1 MKQTQLKIAYVSPA
15 SPCIQRLVAKDEL
28 LLNSASSFK
37 PLRYKTYLSGRGLL
51 KLALVEQGLLDIN
64 APLPPLKL
72 GPSGKPFISS
82 FKPLRYKTYLS
93 GRGLLKLALVEQGLL
108 DINAPLPPLKLG
120 PSGKPFI
127 GTLSKSV
134 NEVHFNLSHSI
145 DLIAL
150 STGSKEQGIDLEV
163 ANIKRLRKPLV
174 ERVLSD
180 KELDYYLKLES
191 DADKALFF
199 TQQWTLREAL
209 IKLTGL
215 SIFKMDVLS
224 IDPYE
229 HTIVSS
235 EVPKGVVYCFKL
247 PKAAGSSKRVL
258 SKAMHDSHPSSVTVD
273 ANCGLDEPLEINLN
287 EPLDAMVSVFVHQ
300 EDIVLSKAMHD
311 SHPSSVTVDANCGL
325 DEPLEINLNEP
336 LDAMVSVFVHQED
349 IEECQKARIAP
360 VLISMQ
366 QELATSLGLL
376 MDHDGAQE
384 AALNGAI
391 NDNESMLYDHTD
403 FIPCALAVYNTFT
416 VNCSPDS

>member
-28 LLNSASSFK
+28 LLNSSSSFK
-37 PLRYKTYLSGRGLL
+37 PLRRKTYLSGRGLL

-64 APLPPLKL
+64 APLPPLM
-72 GPSGKPFISS
+72 
-82 FKPLRYKTYLS
+82 
-93 GRGLLKLALVEQGLL
+93 
-108 DINAPLPPLKLG
+108 LG

-191 DADKALFF
+191 DADKSLFF

-258 SKAMHDSHPSSVTVD
+258 SKAMHDSHPSS
-273 ANCGLDEPLEINLN
+273 A
-287 EPLDAMVSVFVHQ
+287 
-300 EDIVLSKAMHD
+300 
-311 SHPSSVTVDANCGL
+311 TVDANCGL

>member
-28 LLNSASSFK
+28 LLNSSSSFK
-37 PLRYKTYLSGRGLL
+37 PLRRKTYLSGRGLL

-64 APLPPLKL
+64 APLPPLM
-72 GPSGKPFISS
+72 
-82 FKPLRYKTYLS
+82 
-93 GRGLLKLALVEQGLL
+93 
-108 DINAPLPPLKLG
+108 LG

-191 DADKALFF
+191 DADKAVFF

-300 EDIVLSKAMHD
+300 EDI
-311 SHPSSVTVDANCGL
+311 
-325 DEPLEINLNEP
+325 
-336 LDAMVSVFVHQED
+336 
-349 IEECQKARIAP
+349 EECQKARIAP

-366 QELATSLGLL
+366 QELAASLGLL

>member
-15 SPCIQRLVAKDEL
+15 SPCIQRLVAKDEF
-28 LLNSASSFK
+28 LLNTA
-37 PLRYKTYLSGRGLL
+37 
-51 KLALVEQGLLDIN
+51 
-64 APLPPLKL
+64 
-72 GPSGKPFISS
+72 SS

-215 SIFKMDVLS
+215 SIFKMDLLS

-247 PKAAGSSKRVL
+247 PKAAGSSKR
-258 SKAMHDSHPSSVTVD
+258 
-273 ANCGLDEPLEINLN
+273 
-287 EPLDAMVSVFVHQ
+287 
-300 EDIVLSKAMHD
+300 VLSKAMHD

>member
-15 SPCIQRLVAKDEL
+15 SPCIQRLVAKDEF

-64 APLPPLKL
+64 APLPPLM
-72 GPSGKPFISS
+72 
-82 FKPLRYKTYLS
+82 
-93 GRGLLKLALVEQGLL
+93 
-108 DINAPLPPLKLG
+108 LG

-258 SKAMHDSHPSSVTVD
+258 SKAMHESHPSSSKCVLSKAMHESHPSSVTVD
-273 ANCGLDEPLEINLN
+273 ANCGI
-287 EPLDAMVSVFVHQ
+287 
-300 EDIVLSKAMHD
+300 
-311 SHPSSVTVDANCGL
+311 

>member
-15 SPCIQRLVAKDEL
+15 SPCIQRLVAKDEP

-37 PLRYKTYLSGRGLL
+37 PLRR
-51 KLALVEQGLLDIN
+51 
-64 APLPPLKL
+64 
-72 GPSGKPFISS
+72 
-82 FKPLRYKTYLS
+82 KTYLS

-247 PKAAGSSKRVL
+247 PKAAGSSRCVL
-258 SKAMHDSHPSSVTVD
+258 SKAMHDSHPSSSK
-273 ANCGLDEPLEINLN
+273 C
-287 EPLDAMVSVFVHQ
+287 
-300 EDIVLSKAMHD
+300 VLSKVMHD

>member
-15 SPCIQRLVAKDEL
+15 SPCIQRLVAKDEF

-64 APLPPLKL
+64 APLPPLM
-72 GPSGKPFISS
+72 
-82 FKPLRYKTYLS
+82 
-93 GRGLLKLALVEQGLL
+93 
-108 DINAPLPPLKLG
+108 LG

-247 PKAAGSSKRVL
+247 PKAAGSSNRVL
-258 SKAMHDSHPSSVTVD
+258 SKAMHESHPSSSKCVLSKAMHESHPSSVTVD
-273 ANCGLDEPLEINLN
+273 ANCGI
-287 EPLDAMVSVFVHQ
+287 
-300 EDIVLSKAMHD
+300 
-311 SHPSSVTVDANCGL
+311 

>member
-15 SPCIQRLVAKDEL
+15 SPCIQRLVAKDEF

-37 PLRYKTYLSGRGLL
+37 PLRH
-51 KLALVEQGLLDIN
+51 
-64 APLPPLKL
+64 
-72 GPSGKPFISS
+72 
-82 FKPLRYKTYLS
+82 KTYLS

-127 GTLSKSV
+127 GTLSKSF

-150 STGSKEQGIDLEV
+150 STGSKDQGIDLEV

-247 PKAAGSSKRVL
+247 PKAAGSSRCVL

-287 EPLDAMVSVFVHQ
+287 EPLDAM
-300 EDIVLSKAMHD
+300 I
-311 SHPSSVTVDANCGL
+311 
-325 DEPLEINLNEP
+325 
-336 LDAMVSVFVHQED
+336 SVFVHQED

-376 MDHDGAQE
+376 MDHDRAQE
-384 AALNGAI
+384 AALNGAT
-391 NDNESMLYDHTD
+391 NHNESMLYDHTD
-403 FIPCALAVYNTFT
+403 FIPCALADYNAFT
-416 VNCSPDS
+416 VNHSPGS

>member
-1 MKQTQLKIAYVSPA
+1 MMQTQLKIAYVSTA

-37 PLRYKTYLSGRGLL
+37 PLRRKTYLSGRGLL

-64 APLPPLKL
+64 APLPPLM
-72 GPSGKPFISS
+72 
-82 FKPLRYKTYLS
+82 
-93 GRGLLKLALVEQGLL
+93 
-108 DINAPLPPLKLG
+108 LG

-191 DADKALFF
+191 DADKAVFF

-300 EDIVLSKAMHD
+300 EDI
-311 SHPSSVTVDANCGL
+311 
-325 DEPLEINLNEP
+325 
-336 LDAMVSVFVHQED
+336 
-349 IEECQKARIAP
+349 EECQKARIAP

-366 QELATSLGLL
+366 QELAASLGLL

>member
-1 MKQTQLKIAYVSPA
+1 MKQTQLKIAYVSTA

-37 PLRYKTYLSGRGLL
+37 PLRRKTYLSGRGLL

-64 APLPPLKL
+64 APLPPLM
-72 GPSGKPFISS
+72 
-82 FKPLRYKTYLS
+82 
-93 GRGLLKLALVEQGLL
+93 
-108 DINAPLPPLKLG
+108 LG

-180 KELDYYLKLES
+180 KELDYYLQLES

-258 SKAMHDSHPSSVTVD
+258 SKAMHESHPSSSK
-273 ANCGLDEPLEINLN
+273 C
-287 EPLDAMVSVFVHQ
+287 
-300 EDIVLSKAMHD
+300 VLSKAMHD

>member
-72 GPSGKPFISS
+72 GPSGKPFI
-82 FKPLRYKTYLS
+82 
-93 GRGLLKLALVEQGLL
+93 
-108 DINAPLPPLKLG
+108 
-120 PSGKPFI
+120 

-150 STGSKEQGIDLEV
+150 STGIKEQGIDLEV

-273 ANCGLDEPLEINLN
+273 ANCGLDEPLE
-287 EPLDAMVSVFVHQ
+287 M
-300 EDIVLSKAMHD
+300 
-311 SHPSSVTVDANCGL
+311 
-325 DEPLEINLNEP
+325 NLNEP

>member
-28 LLNSASSFK
+28 LLNSSSSFK
-37 PLRYKTYLSGRGLL
+37 PLRRKTYLSGRGLL

-64 APLPPLKL
+64 APLPPLM
-72 GPSGKPFISS
+72 
-82 FKPLRYKTYLS
+82 
-93 GRGLLKLALVEQGLL
+93 
-108 DINAPLPPLKLG
+108 LG

-258 SKAMHDSHPSSVTVD
+258 SKAMH
-273 ANCGLDEPLEINLN
+273 E
-287 EPLDAMVSVFVHQ
+287 
-300 EDIVLSKAMHD
+300 

-366 QELATSLGLL
+366 QELAASLGLL

>member
-15 SPCIQRLVAKDEL
+15 SPCIQRLVAKDEF
-28 LLNSASSFK
+28 LLNSA
-37 PLRYKTYLSGRGLL
+37 
-51 KLALVEQGLLDIN
+51 
-64 APLPPLKL
+64 
-72 GPSGKPFISS
+72 SS

-180 KELDYYLKLES
+180 KELDYYLQLES

-247 PKAAGSSKRVL
+247 PKAAGSSR
-258 SKAMHDSHPSSVTVD
+258 
-273 ANCGLDEPLEINLN
+273 C
-287 EPLDAMVSVFVHQ
+287 
-300 EDIVLSKAMHD
+300 VLSKAMHD

>member
-72 GPSGKPFISS
+72 GPSGKPFI
-82 FKPLRYKTYLS
+82 
-93 GRGLLKLALVEQGLL
+93 
-108 DINAPLPPLKLG
+108 
-120 PSGKPFI
+120 

-150 STGSKEQGIDLEV
+150 STGIKEQGIDLEV

-209 IKLTGL
+209 IKLSGL

-247 PKAAGSSKRVL
+247 PKAAGSSKR
-258 SKAMHDSHPSSVTVD
+258 
-273 ANCGLDEPLEINLN
+273 
-287 EPLDAMVSVFVHQ
+287 
-300 EDIVLSKAMHD
+300 VLSKAMHD

>member
-15 SPCIQRLVAKDEL
+15 SRCIQRLVAKDEF
-28 LLNSASSFK
+28 LLNSA
-37 PLRYKTYLSGRGLL
+37 
-51 KLALVEQGLLDIN
+51 
-64 APLPPLKL
+64 
-72 GPSGKPFISS
+72 SS

-258 SKAMHDSHPSSVTVD
+258 SKAMHESHPSSVTVD
-273 ANCGLDEPLEINLN
+273 ANCGI
-287 EPLDAMVSVFVHQ
+287 
-300 EDIVLSKAMHD
+300 
-311 SHPSSVTVDANCGL
+311 

>member
-15 SPCIQRLVAKDEL
+15 SHCIQRLVAKDEF

-37 PLRYKTYLSGRGLL
+37 PLRR
-51 KLALVEQGLLDIN
+51 
-64 APLPPLKL
+64 
-72 GPSGKPFISS
+72 
-82 FKPLRYKTYLS
+82 KTYLS

-258 SKAMHDSHPSSVTVD
+258 SKAMHDSP
-273 ANCGLDEPLEINLN
+273 
-287 EPLDAMVSVFVHQ
+287 
-300 EDIVLSKAMHD
+300 
-311 SHPSSVTVDANCGL
+311 PSSVTVDANCGL

>member
-37 PLRYKTYLSGRGLL
+37 PLRRKTYLSGRGLL

-64 APLPPLKL
+64 APLPPLM
-72 GPSGKPFISS
+72 
-82 FKPLRYKTYLS
+82 
-93 GRGLLKLALVEQGLL
+93 
-108 DINAPLPPLKLG
+108 LG

-247 PKAAGSSKRVL
+247 PKAAGSSKCVL
-258 SKAMHDSHPSSVTVD
+258 SKAMHDSHPSS
-273 ANCGLDEPLEINLN
+273 
-287 EPLDAMVSVFVHQ
+287 SKR
-300 EDIVLSKAMHD
+300 VLSKAMHD

>member
-15 SPCIQRLVAKDEL
+15 SPCIQRLVAKDEF

-64 APLPPLKL
+64 APLPPLM
-72 GPSGKPFISS
+72 
-82 FKPLRYKTYLS
+82 
-93 GRGLLKLALVEQGLL
+93 
-108 DINAPLPPLKLG
+108 LG

-180 KELDYYLKLES
+180 KELDFYLKLES

-258 SKAMHDSHPSSVTVD
+258 SKAMH
-273 ANCGLDEPLEINLN
+273 E
-287 EPLDAMVSVFVHQ
+287 
-300 EDIVLSKAMHD
+300 

-366 QELATSLGLL
+366 QELAASLGLL

>member
-28 LLNSASSFK
+28 LLNSSSSFK
-37 PLRYKTYLSGRGLL
+37 PLRRKTYLSGRGLL

-64 APLPPLKL
+64 APLPPLM
-72 GPSGKPFISS
+72 
-82 FKPLRYKTYLS
+82 
-93 GRGLLKLALVEQGLL
+93 
-108 DINAPLPPLKLG
+108 LG

-258 SKAMHDSHPSSVTVD
+258 SKAMHESHPSSSK
-273 ANCGLDEPLEINLN
+273 C
-287 EPLDAMVSVFVHQ
+287 
-300 EDIVLSKAMHD
+300 VLSKAMHD

>member
-15 SPCIQRLVAKDEL
+15 SPCIHRLVAKDEF
-28 LLNSASSFK
+28 LLNSA
-37 PLRYKTYLSGRGLL
+37 
-51 KLALVEQGLLDIN
+51 
-64 APLPPLKL
+64 
-72 GPSGKPFISS
+72 SS

-258 SKAMHDSHPSSVTVD
+258 SKAMHDSHPSSSK
-273 ANCGLDEPLEINLN
+273 C
-287 EPLDAMVSVFVHQ
+287 
-300 EDIVLSKAMHD
+300 VLSKAMHD

>member
-15 SPCIQRLVAKDEL
+15 SPCIHRLVAKDEF

-37 PLRYKTYLSGRGLL
+37 PLRRKTYLSGRGLL

-64 APLPPLKL
+64 APLPPLM
-72 GPSGKPFISS
+72 
-82 FKPLRYKTYLS
+82 
-93 GRGLLKLALVEQGLL
+93 
-108 DINAPLPPLKLG
+108 LG

-247 PKAAGSSKRVL
+247 PKAAGSSKCVL
-258 SKAMHDSHPSSVTVD
+258 SKAMHDSHPSS
-273 ANCGLDEPLEINLN
+273 
-287 EPLDAMVSVFVHQ
+287 SKR
-300 EDIVLSKAMHD
+300 VLSKAMHD

>member
-15 SPCIQRLVAKDEL
+15 SPCIQRLVAKDEF

-64 APLPPLKL
+64 APLPPLM
-72 GPSGKPFISS
+72 
-82 FKPLRYKTYLS
+82 
-93 GRGLLKLALVEQGLL
+93 
-108 DINAPLPPLKLG
+108 LG

-258 SKAMHDSHPSSVTVD
+258 SKAMHESHPSSVTVD
-273 ANCGLDEPLEINLN
+273 ANCGI
-287 EPLDAMVSVFVHQ
+287 
-300 EDIVLSKAMHD
+300 
-311 SHPSSVTVDANCGL
+311 

-366 QELATSLGLL
+366 QELAASLGLL

>member
-15 SPCIQRLVAKDEL
+15 SPCIQRLVAKDEF

-37 PLRYKTYLSGRGLL
+37 PLRRKTYLSGRGLL

-64 APLPPLKL
+64 APLPPLM
-72 GPSGKPFISS
+72 
-82 FKPLRYKTYLS
+82 
-93 GRGLLKLALVEQGLL
+93 
-108 DINAPLPPLKLG
+108 LG

-180 KELDYYLKLES
+180 KELDYYLQLES

-258 SKAMHDSHPSSVTVD
+258 SKAMHESHPSSSK
-273 ANCGLDEPLEINLN
+273 C
-287 EPLDAMVSVFVHQ
+287 
-300 EDIVLSKAMHD
+300 VLSKAMHD
-311 SHPSSVTVDANCGL
+311 SHPSSATVDANCGL

>member
-15 SPCIQRLVAKDEL
+15 SPCIQRLVAKDEF
-28 LLNSASSFK
+28 LLNSA
-37 PLRYKTYLSGRGLL
+37 
-51 KLALVEQGLLDIN
+51 
-64 APLPPLKL
+64 
-72 GPSGKPFISS
+72 SS

-258 SKAMHDSHPSSVTVD
+258 SKAMH
-273 ANCGLDEPLEINLN
+273 E
-287 EPLDAMVSVFVHQ
+287 
-300 EDIVLSKAMHD
+300 

>member
-15 SPCIQRLVAKDEL
+15 SPCIQRLVAKDEF

-37 PLRYKTYLSGRGLL
+37 PLRH
-51 KLALVEQGLLDIN
+51 
-64 APLPPLKL
+64 
-72 GPSGKPFISS
+72 
-82 FKPLRYKTYLS
+82 KTYLS

-150 STGSKEQGIDLEV
+150 STGSKDQGIDLEV

-247 PKAAGSSKRVL
+247 PKAAGSSRCVLSKAMHDSHPSSSKCML

-287 EPLDAMVSVFVHQ
+287 EPLDAM
-300 EDIVLSKAMHD
+300 I
-311 SHPSSVTVDANCGL
+311 
-325 DEPLEINLNEP
+325 
-336 LDAMVSVFVHQED
+336 SVFVHQED

-384 AALNGAI
+384 ADLNGAT
-391 NDNESMLYDHTD
+391 NHNESMLYDHTD
-403 FIPCALAVYNTFT
+403 FIPCALADYNAFT
-416 VNCSPDS
+416 VNHSHDS

>member
-15 SPCIQRLVAKDEL
+15 SPCIQRLVAKDEF

-37 PLRYKTYLSGRGLL
+37 PR
-51 KLALVEQGLLDIN
+51 
-64 APLPPLKL
+64 
-72 GPSGKPFISS
+72 
-82 FKPLRYKTYLS
+82 RYKTYLS

-258 SKAMHDSHPSSVTVD
+258 SKAMH
-273 ANCGLDEPLEINLN
+273 E
-287 EPLDAMVSVFVHQ
+287 
-300 EDIVLSKAMHD
+300 

>member
-28 LLNSASSFK
+28 LLNSSSSFK
-37 PLRYKTYLSGRGLL
+37 PLRRKTYLSGRGLL

-64 APLPPLKL
+64 APLPPLM
-72 GPSGKPFISS
+72 
-82 FKPLRYKTYLS
+82 
-93 GRGLLKLALVEQGLL
+93 
-108 DINAPLPPLKLG
+108 LG

-300 EDIVLSKAMHD
+300 EDI
-311 SHPSSVTVDANCGL
+311 
-325 DEPLEINLNEP
+325 
-336 LDAMVSVFVHQED
+336 
-349 IEECQKARIAP
+349 EECQKARIAP

-366 QELATSLGLL
+366 QELAASLGLL

>member
-15 SPCIQRLVAKDEL
+15 SPCIQRLVAKDEF
-28 LLNSASSFK
+28 LLNSA
-37 PLRYKTYLSGRGLL
+37 
-51 KLALVEQGLLDIN
+51 
-64 APLPPLKL
+64 
-72 GPSGKPFISS
+72 SS

-180 KELDYYLKLES
+180 KELDYYLQLES

-258 SKAMHDSHPSSVTVD
+258 SKAMHESHPSSSK
-273 ANCGLDEPLEINLN
+273 C
-287 EPLDAMVSVFVHQ
+287 
-300 EDIVLSKAMHD
+300 VLSKAMHD

>member
-15 SPCIQRLVAKDEL
+15 SPCIQRLVAKDEF
-28 LLNSASSFK
+28 LLNSA
-37 PLRYKTYLSGRGLL
+37 
-51 KLALVEQGLLDIN
+51 
-64 APLPPLKL
+64 
-72 GPSGKPFISS
+72 SS

-180 KELDYYLKLES
+180 KELDFYLKLES
-191 DADKALFF
+191 DADKAVFF

-247 PKAAGSSKRVL
+247 PKAAGSSKR
-258 SKAMHDSHPSSVTVD
+258 
-273 ANCGLDEPLEINLN
+273 
-287 EPLDAMVSVFVHQ
+287 
-300 EDIVLSKAMHD
+300 VLSKAMHD

>member
-15 SPCIQRLVAKDEL
+15 SPCIQRLVAKDEF
-28 LLNSASSFK
+28 LLNSA
-37 PLRYKTYLSGRGLL
+37 
-51 KLALVEQGLLDIN
+51 
-64 APLPPLKL
+64 
-72 GPSGKPFISS
+72 SS

-180 KELDYYLKLES
+180 KELDYYLQLES

-247 PKAAGSSKRVL
+247 PKAAGSSKCVL

-273 ANCGLDEPLEINLN
+273 ANCGI
-287 EPLDAMVSVFVHQ
+287 
-300 EDIVLSKAMHD
+300 
-311 SHPSSVTVDANCGL
+311 

>member
-37 PLRYKTYLSGRGLL
+37 PLRRKTYLSGRGLL

-64 APLPPLKL
+64 APLPPLM
-72 GPSGKPFISS
+72 
-82 FKPLRYKTYLS
+82 
-93 GRGLLKLALVEQGLL
+93 
-108 DINAPLPPLKLG
+108 LG

-300 EDIVLSKAMHD
+300 EDI
-311 SHPSSVTVDANCGL
+311 
-325 DEPLEINLNEP
+325 
-336 LDAMVSVFVHQED
+336 
-349 IEECQKARIAP
+349 EECQKARIAP

-366 QELATSLGLL
+366 QELAASLGLL

>member
-15 SPCIQRLVAKDEL
+15 SPCIQRLVAKDEF
-28 LLNSASSFK
+28 LLNSSSSFK
-37 PLRYKTYLSGRGLL
+37 PLRH
-51 KLALVEQGLLDIN
+51 
-64 APLPPLKL
+64 
-72 GPSGKPFISS
+72 
-82 FKPLRYKTYLS
+82 KTYLS

-150 STGSKEQGIDLEV
+150 STGSKDQGIDLEV

-247 PKAAGSSKRVL
+247 PKAAGSSRCVL
-258 SKAMHDSHPSSVTVD
+258 SKTMHDSHPSSVTVD

-287 EPLDAMVSVFVHQ
+287 EPLDAM
-300 EDIVLSKAMHD
+300 L
-311 SHPSSVTVDANCGL
+311 
-325 DEPLEINLNEP
+325 
-336 LDAMVSVFVHQED
+336 SVFVHQED

-384 AALNGAI
+384 ADLNGAT
-391 NDNESMLYDHTD
+391 NHNESMLYDHTD
-403 FIPCALAVYNTFT
+403 FIPCALADYNAFT
-416 VNCSPDS
+416 VNHSHDS

>member
-15 SPCIQRLVAKDEL
+15 SPCIQRLVAKDEF

-37 PLRYKTYLSGRGLL
+37 PLRRKTYLSGRGLL

-64 APLPPLKL
+64 APLPPLM
-72 GPSGKPFISS
+72 
-82 FKPLRYKTYLS
+82 
-93 GRGLLKLALVEQGLL
+93 
-108 DINAPLPPLKLG
+108 LG

-134 NEVHFNLSHSI
+134 NDVHFNLSHSI

-191 DADKALFF
+191 EADKAVFF

-247 PKAAGSSKRVL
+247 PKAAGSSKCVL
-258 SKAMHDSHPSSVTVD
+258 SKAMHESAPSSSKCVLSTAMHDSHPSSVTVG
-273 ANCGLDEPLEINLN
+273 ANGGLDEPLEINLN
-287 EPLDAMVSVFVHQ
+287 EPLDA
-300 EDIVLSKAMHD
+300 I
-311 SHPSSVTVDANCGL
+311 
-325 DEPLEINLNEP
+325 
-336 LDAMVSVFVHQED
+336 VSVFVHQED

>member
-15 SPCIQRLVAKDEL
+15 SPCIQRLVAKDEF
-28 LLNSASSFK
+28 LLNTA
-37 PLRYKTYLSGRGLL
+37 
-51 KLALVEQGLLDIN
+51 
-64 APLPPLKL
+64 
-72 GPSGKPFISS
+72 SS

-215 SIFKMDVLS
+215 SIFKMDLLS

-258 SKAMHDSHPSSVTVD
+258 SKAMHDSHPSSSK
-273 ANCGLDEPLEINLN
+273 C
-287 EPLDAMVSVFVHQ
+287 
-300 EDIVLSKAMHD
+300 VLSKAMHD

>member
-28 LLNSASSFK
+28 LLNSA
-37 PLRYKTYLSGRGLL
+37 
-51 KLALVEQGLLDIN
+51 
-64 APLPPLKL
+64 
-72 GPSGKPFISS
+72 SS

-235 EVPKGVVYCFKL
+235 EVPNGVVYCFKL
-247 PKAAGSSKRVL
+247 PKAAGCSKR
-258 SKAMHDSHPSSVTVD
+258 
-273 ANCGLDEPLEINLN
+273 
-287 EPLDAMVSVFVHQ
+287 
-300 EDIVLSKAMHD
+300 VLSKAMHD

>member
-15 SPCIQRLVAKDEL
+15 SPCIQRLVAKDEI
-28 LLNSASSFK
+28 LLNSA
-37 PLRYKTYLSGRGLL
+37 
-51 KLALVEQGLLDIN
+51 
-64 APLPPLKL
+64 
-72 GPSGKPFISS
+72 SS

-150 STGSKEQGIDLEV
+150 STGIKEQGIDLEV

-258 SKAMHDSHPSSVTVD
+258 SKAMHDSHPSS
-273 ANCGLDEPLEINLN
+273 
-287 EPLDAMVSVFVHQ
+287 SKR
-300 EDIVLSKAMHD
+300 VLSKAMHD

>member
-15 SPCIQRLVAKDEL
+15 SPCIQRLVAKDEF

-37 PLRYKTYLSGRGLL
+37 PLRH
-51 KLALVEQGLLDIN
+51 
-64 APLPPLKL
+64 
-72 GPSGKPFISS
+72 
-82 FKPLRYKTYLS
+82 KTYLS

-150 STGSKEQGIDLEV
+150 STGSKDQGIDLEV

-247 PKAAGSSKRVL
+247 PKAAGSSRCVL
-258 SKAMHDSHPSSVTVD
+258 SKAMHDSHPSSSK
-273 ANCGLDEPLEINLN
+273 C
-287 EPLDAMVSVFVHQ
+287 M
-300 EDIVLSKAMHD
+300 LSKAMHD

-384 AALNGAI
+384 ADLNGAT
-391 NDNESMLYDHTD
+391 NHNESMLYDHTD
-403 FIPCALAVYNTFT
+403 FIPCALADYNAFT
-416 VNCSPDS
+416 VNHSHDS

>member
-37 PLRYKTYLSGRGLL
+37 PLRR
-51 KLALVEQGLLDIN
+51 
-64 APLPPLKL
+64 
-72 GPSGKPFISS
+72 
-82 FKPLRYKTYLS
+82 KTYLS

-150 STGSKEQGIDLEV
+150 STGIKEQGIDLEV

-273 ANCGLDEPLEINLN
+273 ANCGLDEPLE
-287 EPLDAMVSVFVHQ
+287 M
-300 EDIVLSKAMHD
+300 
-311 SHPSSVTVDANCGL
+311 
-325 DEPLEINLNEP
+325 NLNEP

>member
-15 SPCIQRLVAKDEL
+15 SPCIQRLVAKDEF
-28 LLNSASSFK
+28 LLNSA
-37 PLRYKTYLSGRGLL
+37 
-51 KLALVEQGLLDIN
+51 
-64 APLPPLKL
+64 
-72 GPSGKPFISS
+72 SS

-247 PKAAGSSKRVL
+247 PKAAGSSKCVL
-258 SKAMHDSHPSSVTVD
+258 SKAMHESHPSS
-273 ANCGLDEPLEINLN
+273 
-287 EPLDAMVSVFVHQ
+287 SKR
-300 EDIVLSKAMHD
+300 VLSKAMHD

-376 MDHDGAQE
+376 MDHDGAQK

>member
-15 SPCIQRLVAKDEL
+15 SPCIHRLVAKDEF

-37 PLRYKTYLSGRGLL
+37 PLRRKTYLSGRGLL

-64 APLPPLKL
+64 APLPPLM
-72 GPSGKPFISS
+72 
-82 FKPLRYKTYLS
+82 
-93 GRGLLKLALVEQGLL
+93 
-108 DINAPLPPLKLG
+108 LG

-247 PKAAGSSKRVL
+247 PKAAGSSKCVL

-273 ANCGLDEPLEINLN
+273 ANCGI
-287 EPLDAMVSVFVHQ
+287 
-300 EDIVLSKAMHD
+300 
-311 SHPSSVTVDANCGL
+311 

>member
-37 PLRYKTYLSGRGLL
+37 PLRRKTYLSGRGLL

-64 APLPPLKL
+64 APLPPLM
-72 GPSGKPFISS
+72 
-82 FKPLRYKTYLS
+82 
-93 GRGLLKLALVEQGLL
+93 
-108 DINAPLPPLKLG
+108 LG

-247 PKAAGSSKRVL
+247 PKAAGSSKCVL
-258 SKAMHDSHPSSVTVD
+258 SKAMHESHPSS
-273 ANCGLDEPLEINLN
+273 
-287 EPLDAMVSVFVHQ
+287 SKR
-300 EDIVLSKAMHD
+300 VLSKAMHD